1 MIHSSLSRK
10 IRALRKR
17 SKYTQEDVSQYLNI
31 QRQTYCNYENDA
43 RTPPLEIIVALSEL
57 YNVSVDYLVR
67 DTDIADE
74 ISVPADFEPPTRSQ
88 AAKNIHERKLLS
100 EFSSLSCN
108 KQKEVIEFIQFKKQL
123 PD

>member
-1 MIHSSLSRK
+1 MAKSNLSRK
-10 IRALRKR
+10 IRTLRKA

-57 YNVSVDYLVR
+57 YDVSVDYLVR
-67 DTDIADE
+67 SSDTEDGGGKA
-74 ISVPADFEPPTRSQ
+74 AARSSSYNSSG
-88 AAKNIHERKLLS
+88 KNIHEKKLLS

-108 KQKEVIEFIQFKKQL
+108 KQKEVFEFIQFKKQL

>member
-1 MIHSSLSRK
+1 MIHSNLSRK
-10 IRALRKR
+10 LRALRKR
-17 SKYTQEDVSQYLNI
+17 SKYTQGDVSQYLNI
-31 QRQTYCNYENDA
+31 QRQTYCNYENDM

-57 YNVSVDYLVR
+57 YGVSVDFLVR

-74 ISVPADFEPPTRSQ
+74 LQIPADLEPLTRSQ
-88 AAKNIHERKLLS
+88 AAKNIHEKKLLS